1 MDTVL
6 VVGGAGYIGSH
17 TTLALREAGVRVV
30 VYDDLSAGHREA
42 VLGAPLVEADVHDVD
57 TLRRT
62 LREHEVGAVLHFA
75 GRLSVPESVT
85 DPAGYYRHNV
95 VGTLSLLEAMVAESV
110 DALVFSSTAAV
121 YGEPDRSPI
130 LEEHPTR
137 PVNTYGETKLAVERA
152 LPHFER
158 AHGLRSVCLRYFNA
172 SGADPAGRL
181 GEAHDP
187 ETHLIPRALIAASGG
202 PALEIF
208 GDDYATPDGS
218 CLRDFVHV
226 TDLADAHVL
235 ACEYLLQG
243 GRSDLFN
250 VGTGTPHSV
259 RDVVDAVGRVTG
271 REVLVRA
278 SPRRAGD
285 PAVLVAGSTKVQRAL
300 RWRPKHSTL
309 TDIVETAWR
318 WHQTGWSRDERRDKC

>member
-1 MDTVL
+1 M
-6 VVGGAGYIGSH
+6 VGGAGYIGSH
-17 TTLALREAGVRVV
+17 TTLAFREAGVRVV

-57 TLRRT
+57 ALRRT

-121 YGEPDRSPI
+121 YGEPDTSPV

-187 ETHLIPRALIAASGG
+187 ETHLIPRALMAASGG
-202 PALEIF
+202 PPLEIF

-250 VGTGTPHSV
+250 VGTGAPHSV
-259 RDVVDAVGRVTG
+259 REVVDAVGRVTG

-285 PAVLVAGSTKVQRAL
+285 PAVLVAGSEKVQRAL

-309 TDIVETAWR
+309 TAIVDTAWR
-318 WHQTGWSRDERRDKC
+318 WHQTGWSRAHGRSHEMR